1 MITHI
6 LKDGTILTDITGH
19 VVRKEEAEPLYVL
32 LDAINER
39 KAHDP
44 FCKHEQPG

>member
-6 LKDGTILTDITGH
+6 MMDGTILTDITGH
-19 VVRKEEAEPLYVL
+19 VVRKEEAEAVYVL

-39 KAHDP
+39 STHDP
-44 FCKHEQPG
+44 FCEHGQPG